1 MLVSAFCTADGPF
14 FVFTDFA
21 RIFTDEIRNNQYKY
35 LFRPNSLVSGKEDAA
50 NNYARG
56 YYTIGREVIKTV
68 AEAIRREVNLCDSLD
83 GFFFFHSMGGGTG
96 SGLSTLILE
105 TLSEDYVKKKQ
116 LEFVVY
122 PSPRVCFLLILIE
135 IMFLIVLKN
144 TLGFFIRNCF
154 YRLR

>member
-1 MLVSAFCTADGPF
+1 MEPLVVGKCALFL
-14 FVFTDFA
+14 FVVNFLFSSPLILPIFA
-21 RIFTDEIRNNQYKY
+21 DEIRNNQYKY
-35 LFRPNSLVSGKEDAA
+35 LFRPSSLVSGKEDAA

-68 AEAIRREVNLCDSLD
+68 AEAIRREVNQCDSLD

-105 TLSEDYVKKKQ
+105 SLSEDYVKKKQ

-122 PSPRVCFLLILIE
+122 PSPRVRFHLFLELNY
-135 IMFLIVLKN
+135 VV
-144 TLGFFIRNCF
+144 FFHVS
-154 YRLR
+154 